1 MTYTQYQGRGLLQVS
16 SRTGGYSM
24 SSLDDIFK
32 EIETNPDKMITVPHD
47 SLENSCLQYVCN
59 VYGESGQLAT
69 SQISQYEIDMAKD
82 IRDYYSKKLIFL
94 ALKGKKLTKFRKDLQ
109 TYIEKGYTNVYPEKF
124 TGLIYRLPEFYA
136 YDKQIDELRQESNNT
151 PQQSFLGVKSLRLA
165 KKIPKNT
172 MSGKYFDYWFYD
184 DDKRVYKMTV
194 RKENELL
201 NFFNSYL
208 KKGSVRL
215 SCHFVNAEL
224 DGLHYCKMRKIQL
237 LD

>member
-1 MTYTQYQGRGLLQVS
+1 MTYAQYQGKGLLQVTG
-16 SRTGGYSM
+16 RTGGYSM

-47 SLENSCLQYVCN
+47 SLENSCLQYVCS
-59 VYGESGQLAT
+59 VYGESSQLAT
-69 SQISQYEIDMAKD
+69 GQITQYEIDMAKD
-82 IRDYYSKKLIFL
+82 IRDYYSKKLVLL

-109 TYIEKGYTNVYPEKF
+109 TYIERGYTNVYPEKF

-151 PQQSFLGVKSLRLA
+151 PQQSFLGVKSLTLV

-172 MSGKYFDYWFYD
+172 VSGKYFDYWFHD
-184 DDKRVYKMTV
+184 NDKHAYKMTL

-201 NFFNSYL
+201 SFFNSYL
-208 KKGSVRL
+208 KRGTVRL

-224 DGLHYCKMRKIQL
+224 DGLHYCKMRKTQL